1 MDNTQSTLPADTRI
15 NQNQGDSSPENGPVT
30 LPDELLRKTSTDLRN
45 TFDLIRAQDLLA
57 QERLRQA
64 KRRKQKDRRIRDCV
78 DNQLRNGRGKFT
90 FIISP
95 ETFSRILQF
104 VEKSEAYKVGAVI
117 DALKQIYVDG
127 IPFHLTGVNIA
138 SKTLLR
144 HLKQAFTALEIDLP
158 VNKSPSLSTLL
169 ASHHLIRDAR
179 IVGFKLEDSFTIV

>member
-30 LPDELLRKTSTDLRN
+30 LPDKLLRKTSTYLRN
-45 TFDLIRAQDLLA
+45 TFDLFRGQDLLA

-78 DNQLRNGRGKFT
+78 DNQLRPGRGKFT

-95 ETFSRILQF
+95 ETFSRILQITAA
-104 VEKSEAYKVGAVI
+104 SEAYKVGAVI

-138 SKTLLR
+138 SKTLSR
-144 HLKQAFTALEIDLP
+144 HLRQAFITLKIDLP
-158 VNKSPSLSTLL
+158 ANKSPGVATLL
-169 ASHHLIRDAR
+169 TSHRLLRDAR

>member
-30 LPDELLRKTSTDLRN
+30 LPDKLLRKTSTYLRN
-45 TFDLIRAQDLLA
+45 TFDLFRGQDLLA

-78 DNQLRNGRGKFT
+78 DNQLRPGRGKFT

-95 ETFSRILQF
+95 ETFSRILQLI
-104 VEKSEAYKVGAVI
+104 EDSEAYKVGAVI
-117 DALKQIYVDG
+117 DALKQIYVEG
-127 IPFHLTGVNIA
+127 IPFHTTGVNIA

-144 HLKQAFTALEIDLP
+144 HLKQAFIALKIDLP
-158 VNKSPSLSTLL
+158 ANKSIGVSTLL
-169 ASHHLIRDAR
+169 TSHRLIRDAR